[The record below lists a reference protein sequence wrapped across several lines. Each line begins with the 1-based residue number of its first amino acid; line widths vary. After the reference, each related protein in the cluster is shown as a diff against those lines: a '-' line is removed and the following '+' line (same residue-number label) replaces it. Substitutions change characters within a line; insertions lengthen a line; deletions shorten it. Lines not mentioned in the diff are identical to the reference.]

1 MKFRLV
7 APALLLVVAMNLSA
21 QEPPANPA
29 APEAPTEPAEEGP
42 AEVVNLEP
50 EPEPEAPRGDVLTLK
65 SGQVIEGLQILRENS
80 AFYVMQ
86 ITDTITLDIPR
97 RQVVSVVYDDYD
109 PRVGPQKPTMIPGQR
124 LSDQLEAVLETDISD
139 PPFSYNNADLI
150 QVLADIGARVEGS
163 LILDPSIAQ
172 KIPPASRAWTVASE
186 PGMTLGSLLRKALF
200 VEFPEIIMVFE
211 NDAIVLTTK
220 SAASTEAEGQNGN
233 AANNDPAGSAGDAG
247 VPPPPVSSP

>member
-7 APALLLVVAMNLSA
+7 VPALVLVVVTNLSA
-21 QEPPANPA
+21 QESPANPA
-29 APEAPTEPAEEGP
+29 DPDAPSEPAAEGP
-42 AEVVNLEP
+42 AEVVNVEP
-50 EPEPEAPRGDVLTLK
+50 VPEPEAPRGDVLTLK

-97 RQVVSVVYDDYD
+97 RQVVSVEYDDYD
-109 PRVGPQKPTMIPGQR
+109 PRSGPQKPTMIPGQR
-124 LSDQLEAVLETDISD
+124 LSDQLEAVLEKDISE

-150 QVLADIGARVEGS
+150 QVLTDIGARVEGS

-172 KIPPASRAWTVASE
+172 TISPASRAWTVASE

-220 SAASTEAEGQNGN
+220 TAASAEAETQNGD
-233 AANNDPAGSAGDAG
+233 AANDDSAGSTGDAG
-247 VPPPPVSSP
+247 DSSPPVSSP

>member
-7 APALLLVVAMNLSA
+7 VPALLLVVATNVSA
-21 QEPPANPA
+21 QESPANPA
-29 APEAPTEPAEEGP
+29 DPGATTDPAAEGP
-42 AEVVNLEP
+42 AEIVNLQP
-50 EPEPEAPRGDVLTLK
+50 KPEPEAPRGDVLTLK

-86 ITDTITLDIPR
+86 ITDTVTLDIPR
-97 RQVVSVVYDDYD
+97 RQVVSVEYDDYD
-109 PRVGPQKPTMIPGQR
+109 PRSGPQKPTMIPGQR

-150 QVLADIGARVEGS
+150 QVLNELGARVDGS
-163 LILDPSIAQ
+163 LMLDPSIAQ
-172 KIPPASRAWTVASE
+172 AISPTSRAWTVASE

-200 VEFPEIIMVFE
+200 VDFPEIIMVFE

-220 SAASTEAEGQNGN
+220 SAASAEAETQNGD
-233 AANNDPAGSAGDAG
+233 AANNDSAGSAGDAG